1 MDRALLDLTLPTP
14 EENLALDE
22 ALLERC
28 ERDGTEALRFWEAQ
42 EYFVVLGRAQRRRSD
57 VAVAFLGD
65 GTHGTLPVLR
75 RISGGGTVLQG
86 PGCLSYAV
94 ILRLDS
100 TPRLADV
107 AGSNAF
113 FLERNR
119 RALGGVVAASLSFDG
134 VSDLAIDGRKFSG
147 NAQRR
152 GRLAVLFH
160 GTLLYDFDLEL
171 VEKTLNLPEKQPSYR
186 AQRTH
191 VDFLT
196 NLDADP
202 ESLKA
207 ALARGWNARVTL
219 AEIPIEA
226 VQRLVEERYSKDEW
240 NNRF

>member
-1 MDRALLDLTLPTP
+1 MDRALVDLSLPTP

-28 ERDGTEALRFWEAQ
+28 ERDGTETLRFWEAQQ
-42 EYFVVLGRAQRRRSD
+42 EYFVVLGRAQRRSAD
-57 VAVAFLGD
+57 VTAAVLENGN
-65 GTHGTLPVLR
+65 LPVLR

-86 PGCLSYAV
+86 PGCLNYAV

-100 TPRLADV
+100 TPNLADISS
-107 AGSNAF
+107 SNAF
-113 FLERNR
+113 FLERNL
-119 RALGGVVAASLSFDG
+119 RALGGVVAASMSFDG

-152 GRLAVLFH
+152 GRRAVLFH
-160 GTLLYDFDLEL
+160 GTLLYDFDLAL

-196 NLDADP
+196 NLDVDP
-202 ESLKA
+202 ESLKDSLMREWSA
-207 ALARGWNARVTL
+207 AAPL
-219 AEIPIEA
+219 AEIPVE
-226 VQRLVEERYSKDEW
+226 VVERLVEEKYSREEW
-240 NNRF
+240 NNRME